1 MDSSNVMLVPVIR
14 TSRRCVPV
22 LLVAVMYRGC
32 YQCYK
37 YLGHWFVH
45 VLSPSCSSYIVDN
58 HYARLEDQDVT
69 EIINTKN

>member
-45 VLSPSCSSYIVDN
+45 VFVKTTQFIYS
-58 HYARLEDQDVT
+58 R
-69 EIINTKN
+69 